1 MPQPVVIKRTI
12 KSIQCVPVFGL
23 RLIRRTA
30 SRLGITDSR
39 ERLASFIRNI
49 TTIADIPSDPESL
62 VNDCLTNAPGDL
74 PAERRPIFAYR
85 CMVENIGTE
94 CSRLGVME
102 RAVQLDLALPAN
114 IQSIRGN
121 TA

>member
-1 MPQPVVIKRTI
+1 MSVL
-12 KSIQCVPVFGL
+12 GHL
-23 RLIRRTA
+23 LIHCTA

-49 TTIADIPSDPESL
+49 TTIADVLSDPESL

-85 CMVENIGTE
+85 CMVAYVGTE
-94 CSRLGVME
+94 CSLRAEME
-102 RAVQLDLALPAN
+102 RAVQLGLALPAN
-114 IQSIRGN
+114 IQSVRGN
-121 TA
+121 AA